1 MTNERRI
8 VARGLTVSDRGKNI
22 DLGDDLVVLL
32 RNVEHYGGVTY
43 MDVVTR
49 IQVSSKRE
57 VVVHDG

>member
-49 IQVSSKRE
+49 IRVSSKRE
-57 VVVHDG
+57 VGVRDG

>member
-1 MTNERRI
+1 MTNERTI

>member
-1 MTNERRI
+1 MTNERTI
-8 VARGLTVSDRGKNI
+8 VARGLTVSDRGKNV

>member
-1 MTNERRI
+1 MTNGRTI